1 MFTDI
6 SLSSGTGIITGNSFS
21 ATVTTPSIANA
32 TITTMTGNFYGATA
46 NEVAGTFTI
55 SVPTPG
61 GTGPGLILIG
71 SFGAK

>member
-1 MFTDI
+1 M
-6 SLSSGTGIITGNSFS
+6 LSNGTITGNSFS
-21 ATVTTPSIANA
+21 ATVTTLSIPGA
-32 TITTMTGNFYGATA
+32 TTMTMKGNFYGATA